1 MLYVLILGWVWFAAA
16 GALGLLVGFATA
28 ARGRG
33 GEFSN
38 WWVILAAFGVLAGG
52 FAGAELGLVPGRAG
66 LQLEIGLLAALAYF
80 IGLSIGAG
88 AKSLLPAPA
97 AAPMKPTPVVVRGRP
112 RDEEHA
118 APKSAA
124 TSSAAPNVPASLPR
138 IRAAAC
144 QERDRRRAGIGGE
157 GVAREKALSR
167 PASREPRGAARRNG
181 RRSDQDQG
189 HWTQKRRE
197 AACARRVSLR
207 SDRRLEYRQ
216 CALDWRG
223 ALRSR
228 PSRARKMDSAGARAC
243 RRQGIVAMKRS
254 SRAAALGLA
263 FALALAPALGQ
274 DMLRGVDLTLPAYSR
289 SDYSREEIVALLKA
303 QKPDAPLDLSGKSL
317 NGADLSG
324 LDFSHVNLRAA
335 RLVKTR
341 LSGAKLD
348 GAILDQAWMLEAD
361 LTGASLVGAHLF
373 SAQLQRARADGA
385 DFSRARIAG
394 DLTGASL
401 RGAKF
406 REANMAADMK
416 NQSMGLMR
424 AVLASAIAE
433 GADFTAADLMSADL
447 RYMHAAGADFSGASL
462 QGADAAGADF
472 TGAKWDGA
480 KVSGLDLNSARID
493 DDAAPLLKDAKG
505 LRPARAK

>member
-1 MLYVLILGWVWFAAA
+1 
-16 GALGLLVGFATA
+16 
-28 ARGRG
+28 
-33 GEFSN
+33 
-38 WWVILAAFGVLAGG
+38 
-52 FAGAELGLVPGRAG
+52 
-66 LQLEIGLLAALAYF
+66 
-80 IGLSIGAG
+80 
-88 AKSLLPAPA
+88 
-97 AAPMKPTPVVVRGRP
+97 
-112 RDEEHA
+112 
-118 APKSAA
+118 
-124 TSSAAPNVPASLPR
+124 
-138 IRAAAC
+138 
-144 QERDRRRAGIGGE
+144 
-157 GVAREKALSR
+157 
-167 PASREPRGAARRNG
+167 
-181 RRSDQDQG
+181 
-189 HWTQKRRE
+189 
-197 AACARRVSLR
+197 
-207 SDRRLEYRQ
+207 
-216 CALDWRG
+216 
-223 ALRSR
+223 
-228 PSRARKMDSAGARAC
+228 
-243 RRQGIVAMKRS
+243 
-254 SRAAALGLA
+254 
-263 FALALAPALGQ
+263 
-274 DMLRGVDLTLPAYSR
+274 MLRGVDLTLPAYSR

-303 QKPDAPLDLSGKSL
+303 QEPDAPLDLSGKSL

-406 REANMAADMK
+406 IEANMAADMK

-447 RYMHAAGADFSGASL
+447 RYLHAAGADFSGASM

-480 KVSGLDLNSARID
+480 KVSGLDLDSARID
-493 DDAAPLLKDAKG
+493 DDAAALLKDAKG
-505 LRPARAK
+505 LEAPRAPNDGGRHPHRRRPWRNQDRSDCARRRRQGSGEPPRGDPRRMIMRRSRAPSPISRARWKAKPGAAPASAIGMPGAISPRTGLVKNSNTAALNGRPFDRDMAAALGRPARIENDANCFALSEAVDGAGAGARVVFGVILGTGVGGGLVMDGALMSGRNRIAGEWGHNPLPLMREGEYPGRRCYCGHDGCIETFLCGGGLSREFYARAGVSLKGEEIAARADAGDAHALAQPRRLSRPAGAGAGKRRQHRRSRRDRARRRPLEHRAAV